1 MGLRERWKACTRSGR
16 AGLSSSGNRG
26 IAHSPIMKLR
36 SIGADWLFWQLNWL
50 IKVIK
55 LRK

>member
-1 MGLRERWKACTRSGR
+1 MGLRERLKACTRSGR